1 MKSAAML
8 RLVTFKNPKNK
19 TLFIIMMAIVLVMA
33 LAMPSKFLTSIN
45 IQSMASQ
52 FPEFGF
58 LALAMMLA
66 MITGGIDLS
75 VVAVANLTGVAA
87 AKILSASVEN
97 GTPAGT
103 AMVMAV
109 LAILVVSALAGLA
122 NGSLIAFLGVPPI
135 LATLGTQGLF
145 MGLSIVLTKGHSIS
159 GFPEEF
165 MVIGNGNFLG
175 IPISFILFLAAAY
188 LVSVL
193 LNKTQQG
200 FNMFMIGSSPVV
212 SKFSGVNN
220 TKVLIKTYM
229 LTALLAGLASVIMIS
244 RANSMR
250 PGYGTAYLLQA
261 ILVVVLGGVDPD
273 GGFGN
278 IPGVIM
284 AIFILQI
291 TQSGLNIL
299 AFSPFF
305 KKFMWGFALLL
316 VMVLNY
322 LLQNRSSRR
331 KIRLMSN
338 DTKHT
343 DTGETV

>member
-1 MKSAAML
+1 MTNILKHF
-8 RLVTFKNPKNK
+8 TFKNPKNK
-19 TLFIIMMAIVLVMA
+19 TLFILMMAIILVMA
-33 LAMPSKFLTSIN
+33 LAMPSKFLTGRN

-75 VVAVANLTGVAA
+75 VVAVANLTGVVAA
-87 AKILSASVEN
+87 QILSTSVVN
-97 GTPAGT
+97 GTSAGV
-103 AMVMAV
+103 AMILSVI
-109 LAILVVSALAGLA
+109 AIIIVSLLAGLA

-145 MGLSIVLTKGHSIS
+145 MGLAIVFTKGHSIS
-159 GFPEEF
+159 GFPESF
-165 MVIGNGNFLG
+165 MVIGNGNLLG
-175 IPISFILFLAAAY
+175 ILVSFILFILAAF
-188 LVSVL
+188 LVSL
-193 LNKTQQG
+193 LLRRTQQG

-220 TKVLIKTYM
+220 SKVLIKTYM
-229 LTALLAGLASVIMIS
+229 LTALLAGLASIIMIS
-244 RANSMR
+244 RSNSVR

-278 IPGVIM
+278 IPGVVM
-284 AIFILQI
+284 GIFILQI

-305 KKFMWGFALLL
+305 KKFIWGFALLL

-322 LLQNRSSRR
+322 VMQKRNAKK
-331 KIRLMSN
+331 KITAMGTE
-338 DTKHT
+338 DTKIVQ
-343 DTGETV
+343 E

>member
-1 MKSAAML
+1 MNKL
-8 RLVTFKNPKNK
+8 KNIHFQNPKNK
-19 TLFIIMMAIVLVMA
+19 TLFIILMAIVLVMA
-33 LAMPSKFLTSIN
+33 LAMPSKFLTGRN
-45 IQSMASQ
+45 LQSMASQ

-75 VVAVANLTGVAA
+75 VVAVANLTGVVAA
-87 AKILSASVEN
+87 QILSTAADTGSSASV
-97 GTPAGT
+97 AV
-103 AMVMAV
+103 VMSII
-109 LAILVVSALAGLA
+109 AIAIVSALAGLA

-145 MGLSIVLTKGHSIS
+145 MGLAIVLTKGHSIS
-159 GFPEEF
+159 GFPESF
-165 MVIGNGNFLG
+165 MLIGNGNILG
-175 IPISFILFLAAAY
+175 LPISFLLFLLAAY

-193 LNKTQQG
+193 LKRTEQG
-200 FNMFMIGSSPVV
+200 FNMFMLGSSPVV

-220 TKVLIKTYM
+220 AKVLIKTYM
-229 LTALLAGLASVIMIS
+229 LTALLAGFASIIMIS

-278 IPGVIM
+278 IPGVVM
-284 AIFILQI
+284 GIFILQI

-322 LLQNRSSRR
+322 VLQQRST
-331 KIRLMSN
+331 KKNILLMSN
-338 DTKHT
+338 EKKAVRE
-343 DTGETV
+343 GE

>member
-1 MKSAAML
+1 MGIGKLSIIPG
-8 RLVTFKNPKNK
+8 FKNPKNR
-19 TLFIIMMAIVLVMA
+19 TLFMILLVVVLIMSI
-33 LAMPSKFLTSIN
+33 AMPSKFLTGMN

-75 VVAVANLTGVAA
+75 VVAVANFTGVVA
-87 AKILSASVEN
+87 AKILSAAVDN
-97 GTPAGT
+97 GTNAGL
-103 AMVMAV
+103 AIILAV
-109 LAILVVSALAGLA
+109 LAILAVSVISGLV

-145 MGLSIVLTKGHSIS
+145 MGLAIVLTEGHSVS
-159 GFPEEF
+159 GFPESF
-165 MVIGNGNFLG
+165 MVIGNGNVLG
-175 IPISFILFLAAAY
+175 IPISFLLFIAAAFF
-188 LVSVL
+188 VSVL
-193 LNKTQQG
+193 LRRTQQG
-200 FNMFMIGSSPVV
+200 FSMFMIGSSPVV
-212 SKFSGVNN
+212 SRFSGVDN
-220 TKVLIKTYM
+220 TKVLIKTYI
-229 LTALLAGLASVIMIS
+229 LTAMLAGLASIIMIS

-250 PGYGTAYLLQA
+250 PGYGTAYVLQA

-278 IPGVIM
+278 IPGVVM
-284 AIFILQI
+284 GIFILQI

-322 LLQNRSSRR
+322 LINKNSAKK
-331 KIRLMSN
+331 KIEAMNKEKAS
-338 DTKHT
+338 K
-343 DTGETV
+343 GGSAA

>member
-1 MKSAAML
+1 MGSRIMNLKYL
-8 RLVTFKNPKNK
+8 KFTNPKNR
-19 TLFIIMMAIVLVMA
+19 TLFMIMTATILIMA
-33 LAMPSKFLTSIN
+33 LAMPSKFLTGMN

-75 VVAVANLTGVAA
+75 VVSIANFTGVVAA
-87 AKILSASVEN
+87 MILAGSVDNGMAAGVAIILAIIAILGIAAVCGLMN
-97 GTPAGT
+97 GT
-103 AMVMAV
+103 
-109 LAILVVSALAGLA
+109 
-122 NGSLIAFLGVPPI
+122 LIAFIGVPPI

-145 MGLSIVLTKGHSIS
+145 MGLATVLTKGHSIS
-159 GFPEEF
+159 GLPSQF
-165 MVIGNGNFLG
+165 MVIGNGNLLG
-175 IPISFILFLAAAY
+175 IPISFLLFIFAAF

-193 LNKTQQG
+193 LNRTQQG

-212 SKFSGVNN
+212 SRFSGVNN
-220 TKVLIKTYM
+220 SKVLIKTYII
-229 LTALLAGLASVIMIS
+229 TAVLSGIASIIMIS

-250 PGYGTAYLLQA
+250 PGYGTAYVLQA

-278 IPGVIM
+278 VPGLLMGIV
-284 AIFILQI
+284 ILQV

-305 KKFMWGFALLL
+305 KKFMWGLALLL

-322 LLQNRSSRR
+322 LVQRR
-331 KIRLMSN
+331 N
-338 DTKHT
+338 DKKRIMNMKKPASAA
-343 DTGETV
+343 